1 MRPRLLAYHL
11 ASVGCVVLISVSGI
25 DSRFFL
31 RSQEHDNP
39 TSKWMDRFQSTLT
52 TIRSFD
58 TDTPLE
64 LLMAAN
70 AELLKLSQD
79 FLHCAKT
86 YGRIVRHT
94 GASLITERE
103 RENSLL
109 IMTDHLGAFPAGRT
123 QDYQARQ
130 AWWPRR
136 WRKVYWY
143 VSKRNRV
150 CVVWCS
156 IDRLVLIDATVSRL
170 CACVQRR
177 RWQQCITC
185 CSSSRSTRKASLAVI
200 MPQLRWLVT
209 SSKD

>member
-94 GASLITERE
+94 GASLITERDRE
-103 RENSLL
+103 R
-109 IMTDHLGAFPAGRT
+109 TH
-123 QDYQARQ
+123 
-130 AWWPRR
+130 
-136 WRKVYWY
+136 
-143 VSKRNRV
+143 
-150 CVVWCS
+150 C
-156 IDRLVLIDATVSRL
+156 
-170 CACVQRR
+170 
-177 RWQQCITC
+177 
-185 CSSSRSTRKASLAVI
+185 
-200 MPQLRWLVT
+200 
-209 SSKD
+209 